1 MGGRPSR
8 HGRHRNS
15 HAVLRRKN
23 FKGAHIGAPFLRPF
37 CIVFSPIFALRRFK
51 ARGRKTIAFIRWQN
65 GEGRSARRRII
76 CGLKFV
82 FRRRLFCG
90 SFCGGI
96 HLPRAGK
103 AGVKRDARNPAISAG
118 RRKSAVAA
126 GPIAERCQ
134 IFSFLFA
141 RRPLKSARLVRVFLS
156 PYGLKSRANFKLRT
170 AFGRRRADCPAG
182 EKLSICRFRF
192 PCPPG
197 LFRFCDPDCPSAD
210 VFPLIRKVSL
220 WRLRQVKARFAVRR
234 RRTGGALFA
243 SFPTIARFR
252 G

>member
-96 HLPRAGK
+96 RLPRAGK

-141 RRPLKSARLVRVFLS
+141 RRPLKSARLVRVF
-156 PYGLKSRANFKLRT
+156 F
-170 AFGRRRADCPAG
+170 
-182 EKLSICRFRF
+182 
-192 PCPPG
+192 
-197 LFRFCDPDCPSAD
+197 
-210 VFPLIRKVSL
+210 V
-220 WRLRQVKARFAVRR
+220 AVRVE
-234 RRTGGALFA
+234 
-243 SFPTIARFR
+243 IARKFQTPHSFR
-252 G
+252 QAPSGLPRGRKTFNMPV

>member
-23 FKGAHIGAPFLRPF
+23 FKGALIGAPFLRPF

-141 RRPLKSARLVRVFLS
+141 RRSLKSARLVRVF
-156 PYGLKSRANFKLRT
+156 F
-170 AFGRRRADCPAG
+170 
-182 EKLSICRFRF
+182 
-192 PCPPG
+192 
-197 LFRFCDPDCPSAD
+197 
-210 VFPLIRKVSL
+210 V
-220 WRLRQVKARFAVRR
+220 AVRVE
-234 RRTGGALFA
+234 
-243 SFPTIARFR
+243 IAREFQTPHSFR
-252 G
+252 QAPSGLPRGRKTFNMPV

>member
-1 MGGRPSR
+1 MPNFGLLPAIISRPKTITQWFC
-8 HGRHRNS
+8 GMLRN
-15 HAVLRRKN
+15 LRMSQFGVR
-23 FKGAHIGAPFLRPF
+23 F
-37 CIVFSPIFALRRFK
+37 CIGGGANFM
-51 ARGRKTIAFIRWQN
+51 
-65 GEGRSARRRII
+65 
-76 CGLKFV
+76 
-82 FRRRLFCG
+82 RRL
-90 SFCGGI
+90 
-96 HLPRAGK
+96 
-103 AGVKRDARNPAISAG
+103 AG

-243 SFPTIARFR
+243 PFPTIARFR

>member
-1 MGGRPSR
+1 MHCVFPDFCAQAIQGARAENNCVYPMAKWR
-8 HGRHRNS
+8 RAKR
-15 HAVLRRKN
+15 AAEDYLRVEVCFPEAVVLRK
-23 FKGAHIGAPFLRPF
+23 FLR
-37 CIVFSPIFALRRFK
+37 
-51 ARGRKTIAFIRWQN
+51 
-65 GEGRSARRRII
+65 
-76 CGLKFV
+76 
-82 FRRRLFCG
+82 
-90 SFCGGI
+90 GI

-243 SFPTIARFR
+243 PFPTIARFR